1 MELAS
6 LNQLTV
12 GEVEDKISA
21 EKSALA
27 RTQKKRL
34 DFFIPPPPG
43 GSRQT
48 IFFLFVQ
55 ITPLGTVVPW
65 SGPFVC
71 WMHSE
76 LRLMYQKA
84 GVCL

>member
-34 DFFIPPPPG
+34 DFFIPTPG
-43 GSRQT
+43 GSRQA

-55 ITPLGTVVPW
+55 ITPLGTVVP
-65 SGPFVC
+65 
-71 WMHSE
+71 
-76 LRLMYQKA
+76 
-84 GVCL
+84 

>member
-27 RTQKKRL
+27 LARTQKKRL
-34 DFFIPPPPG
+34 DFFIPPPQGEVDRPFFFSL
-43 GSRQT
+43 SRSHLWGQ
-48 IFFLFVQ
+48 LSPDPV
-55 ITPLGTVVPW
+55 PLSVGCTVN
-65 SGPFVC
+65 
-71 WMHSE
+71 
-76 LRLMYQKA
+76 
-84 GVCL
+84 